1 MQNTPP
7 PPVASPPQATC
18 RATRE
23 DSQVPTAGSKL
34 ESTPMAS
41 STVTTLEKTTTVV
54 ESSDAGGAGS
64 PTTTTLKS
72 PLLMKK
78 TEKDGG
84 AATGRP
90 RCCGH
95 GKQQSYELV
104 SYDALPEFLRHNE
117 FILDYYRSEWPV
129 KQALLSAFSIHN
141 ETINVWTHLIGFF
154 VFLALT
160 VCAATMV
167 PMEYEVSSH
176 LAASAGMINNT
187 GDPIVLSYSADVPVV
202 AMQATL
208 RNASV
213 EPALSAAAPAGHRV
227 ARWPFYAYLGGAMFC
242 LLMSSACHLL
252 ACHSEHASYVLLRL
266 DYAGI
271 TGLIVTSFYPLVY
284 YTFLCD
290 PFYQAL
296 YLGFITVS
304 GGAAVAVSLL
314 PVFEAPELR
323 WARAALFACMGAS
336 GLVPIV
342 HKMLVFGARPEA
354 VLTTG
359 YEMAM
364 GAFYLAGVV
373 VYAARVPERWMP
385 GRFDLAG
392 HSHQLFHVLVIAGA
406 YAHYLAGLVYLS
418 WRDMEGCHR

>member
-1 MQNTPP
+1 
-7 PPVASPPQATC
+7 
-18 RATRE
+18 
-23 DSQVPTAGSKL
+23 
-34 ESTPMAS
+34 MAS
-41 STVTTLEKTTTVV
+41 TVTLEKTTTIR
-54 ESSDAGGAGS
+54 SGGDDDVAS
-64 PTTTTLKS
+64 LTMRS
-72 PLLMKK
+72 PLPKG
-78 TEKDGG
+78 KDGSG
-84 AATGRP
+84 SDGKG

-95 GKQQSYELV
+95 KYELV
-104 SYDALPEFLRHNE
+104 SYDALPEFLKHNE
-117 FILDYYRSEWPV
+117 FVVDYYRSEWPI
-129 KQALLSAFSIHN
+129 KEALLSAFSIHN

-167 PMEYEVSSH
+167 PMEYEASSH
-176 LAASAGMINNT
+176 IVVKTTGMMSNHT
-187 GDPIVLSYSADVPVV
+187 GGNPLVLIDGAVM
-202 AMQATL
+202 AMQAL

-213 EPALSAAAPAGHRV
+213 QPELASAALSSAHRV
-227 ARWPFYAYLGGAMFC
+227 ARWPFYAYLCGAMFC

-290 PFYQAL
+290 PFYQSL
-296 YLGFITVS
+296 YLGFITVF
-304 GGAAVAVSLL
+304 GAAAVVVSML
-314 PVFEAPELR
+314 PVFEAPQLR

-342 HKMLVFGARPEA
+342 HKMLVFGNRPEA

-373 VYAARVPERWMP
+373 VYATRVPERWMP

-392 HSHQLFHVLVIAGA
+392 HSHQLFHTLVIAGA
-406 YAHYLAGLVYLS
+406 YTHYLAGLVYLS
-418 WRDMEGCHR
+418 WRDMEGCSCN

>member
-1 MQNTPP
+1 
-7 PPVASPPQATC
+7 
-18 RATRE
+18 
-23 DSQVPTAGSKL
+23 
-34 ESTPMAS
+34 
-41 STVTTLEKTTTVV
+41 
-54 ESSDAGGAGS
+54 
-64 PTTTTLKS
+64 
-72 PLLMKK
+72 
-78 TEKDGG
+78 
-84 AATGRP
+84 
-90 RCCGH
+90 
-95 GKQQSYELV
+95 
-104 SYDALPEFLRHNE
+104 
-117 FILDYYRSEWPV
+117 
-129 KQALLSAFSIHN
+129 
-141 ETINVWTHLIGFF
+141 LIGFF

-176 LAASAGMINNT
+176 LATTATGTIANNT
-187 GDPIVLSYSADVPVV
+187 GNPLILIDGGVM
-202 AMQATL
+202 AMQAAM
-208 RNASV
+208 RNASI
-213 EPALSAAAPAGHRV
+213 EPALLAVTGVHRV
-227 ARWPFYAYLGGAMFC
+227 ARWPFYAYLCGAMFC

-252 ACHSEHASYVLLRL
+252 ACHSEHASYVFLRL

-304 GGAAVAVSLL
+304 GAGAVVVSLL
-314 PVFEAPELR
+314 PVFEAPQLR
-323 WARAALFACMGAS
+323 WARAGLFACMSMS

-342 HKMLVFGARPEA
+342 HKMLVFGGRPEA

-373 VYAARVPERWMP
+373 VYVTRVPERWMP

-406 YAHYLAGLVYLS
+406 YAHYLAGLVYLG
-418 WRDMEGCHR
+418 WRDVESC

>member
-1 MQNTPP
+1 
-7 PPVASPPQATC
+7 
-18 RATRE
+18 
-23 DSQVPTAGSKL
+23 
-34 ESTPMAS
+34 MAS
-41 STVTTLEKTTTVV
+41 TVTLEKTTTVQSGDTGV
-54 ESSDAGGAGS
+54 GS
-64 PTTTTLKS
+64 PKTVLRS
-72 PLLMKK
+72 PLLMKGRK
-78 TEKDGG
+78 VGDGG
-84 AATGRP
+84 GEDATDN
-90 RCCGH
+90 CCGH
-95 GKQQSYELV
+95 RCELI
-104 SYDALPEFLRHNE
+104 SYDKLPEFLKHNE
-117 FILDYYRSEWPV
+117 FIVDYYRSEWPV
-129 KQALLSAFSIHN
+129 KEALLSAFSIHN

-167 PMEYEVSSH
+167 PMEYEVSH
-176 LAASAGMINNT
+176 TPLVAST
-187 GDPIVLSYSADVPVV
+187 GLDNITGNAMVLRSYSADGAAVV
-202 AMQATL
+202 AMKAL
-208 RNASV
+208 RSNVSV
-213 EPALSAAAPAGHRV
+213 ETGLAAALSPPAGLRV
-227 ARWPFYAYLGGAMFC
+227 ARWPFYAYLCGAMFC

-290 PFYQAL
+290 PLFQAL
-296 YLGFITVS
+296 YLGFITAS
-304 GGAAVAVSLL
+304 GAAAVVVSLL
-314 PVFEAPELR
+314 PVFERPELR
-323 WARAALFACMGAS
+323 WARAGLFACMGMS

-342 HKMLVFGARPEA
+342 HKMLVFGDRPEA

-364 GAFYLAGVV
+364 GAAYLAGVV
-373 VYAARVPERWMP
+373 VYATRVPERWMP

-418 WRDMEGCHR
+418 WRDMEGC

>member
-1 MQNTPP
+1 
-7 PPVASPPQATC
+7 
-18 RATRE
+18 
-23 DSQVPTAGSKL
+23 
-34 ESTPMAS
+34 MAS
-41 STVTTLEKTTTVV
+41 STVTLEKTTTIRSDDAVAADAAV
-54 ESSDAGGAGS
+54 DRAPPTMKSSLLEGNKCGSGA
-64 PTTTTLKS
+64 PK
-72 PLLMKK
+72 
-78 TEKDGG
+78 
-84 AATGRP
+84 
-90 RCCGH
+90 RCCGER
-95 GKQQSYELV
+95 KYELV
-104 SYDALPEFLRHNE
+104 SYDALPDFLKHNE
-117 FILDYYRSEWPV
+117 FILDYYRSEWPI
-129 KQALLSAFSIHN
+129 KQALLSAFAVHN

-154 VFLALT
+154 MFLALT

-167 PMEYEVSSH
+167 PMESSMSASLATSNHTGNPMVLMTMNHGTNGVQSLRNVSVAVESE
-176 LAASAGMINNT
+176 LAA
-187 GDPIVLSYSADVPVV
+187 V
-202 AMQATL
+202 A
-208 RNASV
+208 
-213 EPALSAAAPAGHRV
+213 ALSGGHQV
-227 ARWPFYAYLGGAMFC
+227 AQWPFYAYLCGAMFC

-290 PFYQAL
+290 PFFRTL
-296 YLGFITVS
+296 YLGFITLF
-304 GGAAVAVSLL
+304 GAAAVAVSLM

-323 WARAALFACMGAS
+323 WARAGLFACMGAS

-359 YEMAM
+359 YEMVM

-373 VYAARVPERWMP
+373 VYATRVPERWMP

-418 WRDMEGCHR
+418 WRDVEAC

>member
-1 MQNTPP
+1 
-7 PPVASPPQATC
+7 
-18 RATRE
+18 
-23 DSQVPTAGSKL
+23 
-34 ESTPMAS
+34 MAS
-41 STVTTLEKTTTVV
+41 STVTLEKTTTIA
-54 ESSDAGGAGS
+54 ESDGVYTAS
-64 PTTTTLKS
+64 PAATMKA
-72 PLLMKK
+72 PLLEKAKK
-78 TEKDGG
+78 GGCDGDD
-84 AATGRP
+84 AKTR
-90 RCCGH
+90 RQCCEH
-95 GKQQSYELV
+95 KQYELV
-104 SYDALPEFLRHNE
+104 SYDALPAFLKHNE

-167 PMEYEVSSH
+167 PMEYEASSP
-176 LAASAGMINNT
+176 LATSTTMANDT
-187 GDPIVLSYSADVPVV
+187 GNPIMLMSYGADGAVV
-202 AMQATL
+202 AMQAL

-213 EPALSAAAPAGHRV
+213 VEPTALSAAGHRV
-227 ARWPFYAYLGGAMFC
+227 ARWPFYAYLCGAMFC

-304 GGAAVAVSLL
+304 GAAAVVVSLL

-323 WARAALFACMGAS
+323 WARAGLFACMGMS

-342 HKMLVFGARPEA
+342 HKMLVFGGRPEA

-373 VYAARVPERWMP
+373 VYATRVPERWMP

-418 WRDMEGCHR
+418 WRDVEGCC